1 MLTIISNEK
10 NKKMIQ
16 SGGLEKEIII
26 KIIVSTI
33 AVNEEKK
40 ANTQK
45 TVAPFE
51 STFFRCKKA
60 KKLIHGNYFKA
71 FIGYFQNS
79 FTKVHYLP
87 T

>member
-33 AVNEEKK
+33 AVNEEIK

-45 TVAPFE
+45 TAAPFE
-51 STFFRCKKA
+51 SNFFRCNKA
-60 KKLIHGNYFKA
+60 KKFFHRNYFK
-71 FIGYFQNS
+71 
-79 FTKVHYLP
+79 T
-87 T
+87 